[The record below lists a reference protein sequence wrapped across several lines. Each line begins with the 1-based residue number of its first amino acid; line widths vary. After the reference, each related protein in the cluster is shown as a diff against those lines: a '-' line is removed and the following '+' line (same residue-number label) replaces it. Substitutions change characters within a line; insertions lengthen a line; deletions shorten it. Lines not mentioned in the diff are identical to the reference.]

1 MLHWLL
7 RRRHRETET
16 PHDGHCQELEE
27 CKERLHHS
35 ELDEE
40 RRDLQRLKDE
50 LRLVTR
56 QHRRVGD

>member
-1 MLHWLL
+1 MLQWLL
-7 RRRHRETET
+7 RRRHHEPETK
-16 PHDGHCQELEE
+16 PSCRELED

-56 QHRRVGD
+56 QHRRVEDS